1 MDIIKD
7 ILTDQNFLGAILSS
21 LVFIFL
27 GFILRYKGIINEH
40 GKSVLNVVTLKI
52 AIPCMAFCAFRSDFS
67 KEAFQQNILI
77 LVFDILFYVL
87 FIGLGILIFFRLG
100 KTKRIVYSIL
110 MAVGQLSLYS
120 MPILEAVY
128 GAESGVLIPVSR
140 MSIAF
145 RLATYV
151 YAYVRISGEKRTK
164 KTILPTL
171 KSIFLNPV
179 RILRITGFV
188 FWVIQN
194 SVWQVKVGENSYG
207 FVRIDKTLPALY
219 KVLQTGKVMAT
230 PLARLLIGV
239 TLGECN
245 IVTAIKNKRAWFIAF
260 LRRFFVPIA
269 ILGICLLLKLGHVID
284 FNEISLAARF
294 IGNAA
299 PVGAV
304 VAVYCV
310 DYKKED
316 YVASDA
322 VFLST
327 IRSIISIPICFILVK
342 LCRTLPRF
350 AA

>member
-1 MDIIKD
+1 MDIVKD

-27 GFILRYKGIINEH
+27 GFILRYNQIINEK
-40 GKSVLNVVTLKI
+40 GKSVLNVITLKI

-67 KEAFQQNILI
+67 QQAFKQNLLI
-77 LVFDILFYVL
+77 LVFDSLFYVV
-87 FIGLGILIFFRLG
+87 FIGLGILLFFRLG
-100 KTKRIVYSIL
+100 KTKRSVYSIL
-110 MAVGQLSLYS
+110 VGVGQISLYS

-128 GAESGVLIPVSR
+128 GAESGILIPVSR
-140 MSIAF
+140 RTIPF
-145 RLATYV
+145 RIATYI
-151 YAYVRISGEKRTK
+151 YAFVIISGEKRTK

-179 RILRITGFV
+179 RILRITGFI

-194 SVWQVKVGENSYG
+194 NVWQVKVGDRSYG
-207 FVRIDKTLPALY
+207 FVRIDQTLPALY
-219 KVLQTGKVMAT
+219 KVLQSGKVRAT

-245 IVTAIKNKRAWFIAF
+245 ILTAIKNKRAWLIAA
-260 LRRFFVPIA
+260 LRRFVIPLL
-269 ILGICLLLKLGHVID
+269 ILDICLLLKRGHVIE
-284 FNEISLAARF
+284 FNEITLAAMV

-304 VAVYCV
+304 VAVYCAN
-310 DYKKED
+310 YGKED

-327 IRSIISIPICFILVK
+327 VRSIISIPLFFILVK
-342 LCRTLPRF
+342 LCITLPRF
-350 AA
+350 N